1 MSIFF
6 SERRSFFVFAVTFN
20 FLFQFSTNFLLNCM
34 RKICAYSPIRSCYW
48 VQWMGIMKHI
58 LKLIEFVCR
67 IDCSNTV
74 ASLECNS
81 LENIN
86 IIQHYSI
93 FVHNTSYRD
102 EMLSA
107 FKNVFLFWKKKCCY
121 WLNQTN
127 YLELSHCKR
136 DQ

>member
-1 MSIFF
+1 
-6 SERRSFFVFAVTFN
+6 
-20 FLFQFSTNFLLNCM
+20 
-34 RKICAYSPIRSCYW
+34 
-48 VQWMGIMKHI
+48 MGIMKHI

-67 IDCSNTV
+67 IDRSNTV

-81 LENIN
+81 LENKN

-107 FKNVFLFWKKKCCY
+107 FKNVFLFEKKM
-121 WLNQTN
+121 LLLVEPN
-127 YLELSHCKR
+127 
-136 DQ
+136 